1 MSEESKPL
9 GINRVGIVGL
19 DLIGGSL
26 AKAIHGR
33 TEVAEIVAVDPDAK
47 AGEMA
52 CAEGV
57 ISEFRTGE
65 GDDDLS
71 ILNGCDLVIL
81 CAPIDAIAKMEPKL
95 ATLDIGLITDVASVK
110 RPVMRT
116 ITLPNF
122 VGGHPMAGSERHG
135 YACGSETLFENALY
149 VLCLQENASIPVQK
163 LKDLEELIRRIGAVP
178 MYMTPEEHD
187 VRVASV
193 SHLPHVVA
201 SSLSLLLAQKDD
213 GVLGRMA
220 AGGFRD
226 ITRIAS
232 SDAKLWAGIT
242 ENSREALLPILDDY
256 IELLTKWKE
265 ALAQD
270 DAKELETLFAQG
282 SCYRNHLDSNLR
294 GALEASAT
302 LTVYVDDKPGEL
314 ARITAILGQGN
325 INIRNINIR
334 NFRTYEGGQVS
345 LLLGTAK
352 EAVEAYAL
360 LKEAGYE
367 CD

>member
-1 MSEESKPL
+1 MSVESKPL
-9 GINRVGIVGL
+9 GINKVGIVGL
-19 DLIGGSL
+19 GLIGGSL

-33 TEVAEIVAVDPDAK
+33 TDVAEIVAIDPDPK
-47 AGEMA
+47 AGELA
-52 CAEGV
+52 VAEGV
-57 ISEFRTGE
+57 ITDFRTGKE
-65 GDDDLS
+65 DGDIQ

-81 CAPIDAIAKMEPKL
+81 CAPIDAIAKMQDQL
-95 ATLDIGLITDVASVK
+95 ADLEIGLITDVASVK

-135 YACGSETLFENALY
+135 YACGSESLFENALY
-149 VLCLQENASIPVQK
+149 VLCLPENATIPVQK
-163 LKDLEELIRRIGAVP
+163 LKDLEALIRRIGAFP

-187 VRVASV
+187 TRVASV
-193 SHLPHVVA
+193 SHLPHIVA

-213 GVLGRMA
+213 GALSRMA

-256 IELLTKWKE
+256 IDLLTKWKE
-265 ALAQD
+265 ALAED
-270 DAKELETLFAQG
+270 DARELETLFAQG
-282 SCYRNHLDSNLR
+282 ACYRDHLDTNLR
-294 GALEASAT
+294 GALEASSM

-334 NFRTYEGGQVS
+334 NFRAYEGGQVS